1 MVTPCLPCAAVRM
14 HMHAAA
20 PMLLRPFSY
29 RPHTAAPMLLQLY
42 PGTGNGPNATTC
54 NPNVLTVGSGRS
66 AQQPWASDVNPGRA
80 LGLNPRPLQVQ
91 GWVFVECQPQL
102 SLRQVAG

>member
-1 MVTPCLPCAAVRM
+1 
-14 HMHAAA
+14 
-20 PMLLRPFSY
+20 MLLRPFSY